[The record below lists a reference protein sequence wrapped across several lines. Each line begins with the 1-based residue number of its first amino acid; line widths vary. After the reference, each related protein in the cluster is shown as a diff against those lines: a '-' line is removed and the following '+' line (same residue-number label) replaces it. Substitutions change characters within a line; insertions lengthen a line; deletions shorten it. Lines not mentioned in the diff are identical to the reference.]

1 MDHEILNLVNI
12 HETPIQMDQP
22 PIQMDQPPSKTDQ
35 TPIQMEQN
43 PIKTDQTGI
52 GVNRERIKLLKDYYG
67 RHYKYV
73 MNLIE
78 QNDIND
84 ESISDNFFAELAA
97 TKIVSSYVEKDIIK
111 KERVVK
117 ILEFM
122 SSRFQSRFDKN
133 ELSMTEK
140 DHRYLSQIHPIY
152 SCMLD
157 EKVKKLLEYAIDNDN
172 KIIEKLCAHEV
183 IDGYSVTKEYDIR
196 NMFSIIKKYSKTY
209 VKKCIERYPKSVK
222 YLIDIELRP
231 ITRVLGLDKYEI
243 ELLEYAIELDGS
255 CIQYHNDPSY
265 ELCKKAV
272 RSNPKAILQICH
284 KGKYIN
290 NKNANIKTELKTL
303 KNLAIELDPF
313 LIEYPEMRSRDRK
326 IMAESYKRRYW
337 LDKMF
342 DLCVSLHELD
352 LPDEIVYEI
361 YDSLYPNHTLI
372 LFELWNVTRI
382 VKKQELRLSKFKE
395 M

>member
-1 MDHEILNLVNI
+1 MDHEIQEL
-12 HETPIQMDQP
+12 PIK
-22 PIQMDQPPSKTDQ
+22 IQEIRIKTDQ
-35 TPIQMEQN
+35 TPIKIDQP
-43 PIKTDQTGI
+43 PIELDK
-52 GVNRERIKLLKDYYG
+52 ERIKLVKEYYG

-73 MNLIE
+73 VNLIE
-78 QNDIND
+78 QKDINN
-84 ESISDNFFAELAA
+84 ESIVDDFFFAELARIP
-97 TKIVSSYVEKDIIK
+97 TNIFSSYVEEHIIEKGILVDIS
-111 KERVVK
+111 
-117 ILEFM
+117 EF
-122 SSRFQSRFDKN
+122 RFENQVRAI
-133 ELSMTEK
+133 EK
-140 DHRYLSQIHPIY
+140 DYRYLLQIKHKY
-152 SCMLD
+152 NYMLH

-172 KIIEKLCAHEV
+172 KIIEKLCAHKT
-183 IDGYSVTKEYDIR
+183 DKTDNYSIIRGEYDIR
-196 NMFSIIKKYSKTY
+196 AIFSTIKSSKMY

-222 YLIDIELRP
+222 YLIESLQPYYTMWRQ
-231 ITRVLGLDKYEI
+231 DKYEI

-290 NKNANIKTELKTL
+290 NKKANIKTELKTL

-313 LIEYPEMRSRDRK
+313 LIEYPEMRSHDRK